1 MSFNFD
7 SLTSKQK
14 KVYMI
19 IESYI
24 RSNGIPPTVREIG
37 ELMGEKT
44 PGAVQGILNRLELK
58 GALKRQVGIARS
70 IQLVPR
76 DASLYSEPVF
86 IPEIKKITKRNID
99 NLFDIYNIHQYLPL
113 PSEIVENDNN
123 HFIIRCPNDDLLKSN
138 ICPGDI
144 LIIKM
149 EYKLNEGDIALIFYN
164 DRIILRKYYTVNG
177 QEKKIILKADNSI
190 IRKESFYLSEI
201 IIIGK
206 VVGKISKI

>member
-14 KVYMI
+14 KVYMV

-37 ELMGEKT
+37 ELVGEKT

-58 GALKRQVGIARS
+58 GAVKRQVGIARS

-76 DASLYSEPVF
+76 DTSLYDDPVF
-86 IPEIKKITKRNID
+86 LPEIKKITKRNID
-99 NLFDIYNIHQYLPL
+99 NLLDIYNIKQYLPL
-113 PSEIVENDNN
+113 PSEIVENNEN

-138 ICPGDI
+138 IYPGDI
-144 LIIKM
+144 LIIEM
-149 EYKLNEGDIALIFYN
+149 GYKLNDGDIALVLY
-164 DRIILRKYYTVNG
+164 DDHCILRKYCPLSG
-177 QEKKIILKADNSI
+177 EKEKIILKADNSI
-190 IRKESFYLSEI
+190 IEKELFSLSEI